1 MFKKLGLMLLTVSCS
16 YAMESLPTTP
26 TGDNNMKQTVEDVK
40 NSNITNTIEENKKY
54 NEKNTGIANVQST
67 QDNKNSKQI
76 VQIVTSINDKHVNK
90 IVSLPNN
97 RNIIKINIIRVK
109 ASTDEDNKISVI
121 NDIPEEFIY
130 LNRYKIDQRS
140 NNINNTNNIQISAS
154 KNTNNIWCSNINKTD
169 AQNDS
174 KPLFNFDSLKN
185 KFFIDMTPD
194 EQNWLQLIAYD
205 MFSKSC
211 QDFYQKILRQKELT
225 DRDKEELFKAPGF
238 TLCISADINPL
249 RVLNDEIRFNLN
261 PVCLMV
267 SNLEKVQKQVW
278 DFTDEVIRRT
288 ARIKAR
294 IVTFY
299 KFKKLNRIADTQ
311 LALRTFLRCQQN
323 RYRKNV

>member
-1 MFKKLGLMLLTVSCS
+1 
-16 YAMESLPTTP
+16 
-26 TGDNNMKQTVEDVK
+26 
-40 NSNITNTIEENKKY
+40 
-54 NEKNTGIANVQST
+54 
-67 QDNKNSKQI
+67 
-76 VQIVTSINDKHVNK
+76 
-90 IVSLPNN
+90 
-97 RNIIKINIIRVK
+97 
-109 ASTDEDNKISVI
+109 
-121 NDIPEEFIY
+121 
-130 LNRYKIDQRS
+130 
-140 NNINNTNNIQISAS
+140 
-154 KNTNNIWCSNINKTD
+154 
-169 AQNDS
+169 
-174 KPLFNFDSLKN
+174 
-185 KFFIDMTPD
+185 MTPA